1 MNERPLRVAV
11 LSDTHGVLRPDVY
24 EILKGC
30 DRIIHAGDFDTEEI
44 AQILDEIAP
53 AYIVCGNND
62 GWWRRGR
69 LETLR
74 FELGGVR
81 FFLIHNRMA
90 LMEPPEDTDVVVF
103 GHSHV
108 YCEEKTGG
116 CLWLNPGSCGRKR
129 FRLPLTMAV
138 MTIQNGSYSIEKI
151 ILEK

>member
-30 DRIIHAGDFDTEEI
+30 DKIIHAGDFDTEEI

-74 FELGGVR
+74 FELEGVR
-81 FFLIHNRMA
+81 FFLI
-90 LMEPPEDTDVVVF
+90 P
-103 GHSHV
+103 
-108 YCEEKTGG
+108 
-116 CLWLNPGSCGRKR
+116 
-129 FRLPLTMAV
+129 
-138 MTIQNGSYSIEKI
+138 
-151 ILEK
+151 